1 MTPTETTQTERP
13 TRLVGVLMPP
23 SLAAELK
30 ETAWQQ
36 RTTVSDLLRQATALL
51 LAAQKEGAQ

>member
-1 MTPTETTQTERP
+1 MTTNEAAQAERP

-30 ETAWQQ
+30 ESAWQQ

-51 LAAQKEGAQ
+51 LATQKEGAQ

>member
-36 RTTVSDLLRQATALL
+36 RTTVSDLVRRAAAQL
-51 LAAQKEGAQ
+51 LAAQKVSA

>member
-1 MTPTETTQTERP
+1 MIPTETAQAERP

-36 RTTVSDLLRQATALL
+36 RTTVSDLVRQATAQL
-51 LAAQKEGAQ
+51 LAAQKVSA